1 MARIPLTSP
10 AGRIVQGSPSIPEL
24 YNWDNGVR
32 TGLREKPQYF
42 FALAIAKNDPL
53 TQPMLDAF
61 WQQAH
66 AFYGACTHPNKA
78 SIIACINRWLTPNSG
93 FSWKIEDG
101 EIPNI
106 KSGVSYPGAWL
117 IKFSTLIPPAFCDVN
132 NNPID
137 GSLIET
143 GDYADVAF
151 TIEGNGRYDR
161 NAGLY
166 VSQTHVRLLGKGVR
180 ITKQIA
186 PSQAFGAPGRAMG
199 DVAPS
204 APSAPP
210 ASAPTG
216 HTAPQAH
223 LSPTAPAGNAYAAP
237 AAAPT
242 TQAPGAIPYPSAT
255 GGYTAPTSAPTAPA
269 APQSPVTPPAPPMGT
284 PSPAA
289 MQSPTLPNAP
299 ASAPAA
305 PAGAPLG
312 VAPTLPQTAPE
323 ASSGETAF
331 LTEAPNIPGFSH
343 GAAEQ

>member
-1 MARIPLTSP
+1 
-10 AGRIVQGSPSIPEL
+10 L
-24 YNWDNGVR
+24 YNWDNGVKV
-32 TGLREKPQYF
+32 GLREKPQYF
-42 FALAIAKNDPL
+42 FALAISKTDPL

-78 SIIACINRWLTPNSG
+78 SIVACINRWLTPNSG

-166 VSQTHVRLLGKGVR
+166 VSQSHIRLLGKGVR
-180 ITKQIA
+180 ITKQVA
-186 PSQAFGAPGRAMG
+186 PSQAFGTPGRAMG

-204 APSAPP
+204 AQSAPP

-216 HTAPQAH
+216 YTAPQAH
-223 LSPTAPAGNAYAAP
+223 LSPTAPIAPAGNAYAASVVAPTTQPP
-237 AAAPT
+237 AAAPS
-242 TQAPGAIPYPSAT
+242 YPSNT
-255 GGYTAPTSAPTAPA
+255 VPYTASTSAPSAPA
-269 APQSPVTPPAPPMGT
+269 APQSPVTPPATHSPM
-284 PSPAA
+284 
-289 MQSPTLPNAP
+289 PTLPNGP

-312 VAPTLPQTAPE
+312 VAPTLPPTV
-323 ASSGETAF
+323 S
-331 LTEAPNIPGFSH
+331 EAPSEVTASASDAPVIEGFSH
-343 GAAEQ
+343 GGAEQ